1 MRWPDALTQTAV
13 KRSNGSHE
21 NGAHPPLS
29 TDSIRSRFG
38 TLGPYAGTP
47 LEDPGG
53 LRRSPDSRPAPAAQ
67 SAELRMS
74 GSPTY
79 GPPSLAQ
86 GVQAGVAVAQ
96 AGLATSRWLE
106 AAPTRAPA
114 SSSPSPGRGESG
126 PGAAELRSQAGG
138 VEPSAGGVPLA
149 LADMLARAP
158 QAADALRD
166 SGSDLQAWL
175 DIATGRMALRAA
187 QEIRG
192 REQLASE
199 EPPPEPQVVKRA
211 PEVQVAEARPAPVRP
226 PEVQQASSPT
236 VAEGVS
242 TPSAEPERALPQRM
256 VSPAQVDD
264 APAQAPE
271 PSQPSQP
278 ARAREGAEQRV
289 RAALDLARR
298 SFGTAL
304 ERLDAQLE
312 PALAAAAS
320 RLGGSEPLAA
330 AESAAARMRSQ
341 PERSIETH
349 TGPEMP
355 GVLALLRWD
364 FAPLTEPLPP
374 ISAARG

>member
-1 MRWPDALTQTAV
+1 
-13 KRSNGSHE
+13 
-21 NGAHPPLS
+21 
-29 TDSIRSRFG
+29 
-38 TLGPYAGTP
+38 
-47 LEDPGG
+47 
-53 LRRSPDSRPAPAAQ
+53 
-67 SAELRMS
+67 
-74 GSPTY
+74 
-79 GPPSLAQ
+79 
-86 GVQAGVAVAQ
+86 
-96 AGLATSRWLE
+96 
-106 AAPTRAPA
+106 
-114 SSSPSPGRGESG
+114 
-126 PGAAELRSQAGG
+126 

-199 EPPPEPQVVKRA
+199 EPPPEPPPEPQVVKRA

-330 AESAAARMRSQ
+330 AESAAARMRGQ
-341 PERSIETH
+341 PERAIPLH

-374 ISAARG
+374 ISAAPG

>member
-1 MRWPDALTQTAV
+1 
-13 KRSNGSHE
+13 
-21 NGAHPPLS
+21 
-29 TDSIRSRFG
+29 
-38 TLGPYAGTP
+38 
-47 LEDPGG
+47 
-53 LRRSPDSRPAPAAQ
+53 
-67 SAELRMS
+67 MS

-79 GPPSLAQ
+79 GPLSLAQ

-96 AGLATSRWLE
+96 AGLATTRWLE
-106 AAPTRAPA
+106 AAPTRTPA
-114 SSSPSPGRGESG
+114 SSSPSPAPGESG

-149 LADMLARAP
+149 LADMLAMAP
-158 QAADALRD
+158 QAANALRD

-175 DIATGRMALRAA
+175 DIATGRQALRAA
-187 QEIRG
+187 QESRR
-192 REQLASE
+192 RERLASE
-199 EPPPEPQVVKRA
+199 GPAPEPPPEPQVVERA
-211 PEVQVAEARPAPVRP
+211 PRVQWAELRPAPVP
-226 PEVQQASSPT
+226 LPEEPQASSPMA
-236 VAEGVS
+236 AETVS
-242 TPSAEPERALPQRM
+242 TRSAESE
-256 VSPAQVDD
+256 PAQ
-264 APAQAPE
+264 PG
-271 PSQPSQP
+271 QP
-278 ARAREGAEQRV
+278 ARAREVAEQRV

-298 SFGTAL
+298 SFGAAL

-330 AESAAARMRSQ
+330 AESAAARMRGQ

-355 GVLALLRWD
+355 GVMALLRWD

>member
-1 MRWPDALTQTAV
+1 M
-13 KRSNGSHE
+13 
-21 NGAHPPLS
+21 S

-74 GSPTY
+74 GSPTR
-79 GPPSLAQ
+79 GPLSLAQ

-106 AAPTRAPA
+106 GAPARTPA
-114 SSSPSPGRGESG
+114 SSSPSPGPGESG

-149 LADMLARAP
+149 LADMLAMAP
-158 QAADALRD
+158 QAANALRD

-175 DIATGRMALRAA
+175 DIATGRLALRAA

-192 REQLASE
+192 REQLESD
-199 EPPPEPQVVKRA
+199 EPPPEPQVVNRA
-211 PEVQVAEARPAPVRP
+211 PEVQVAE
-226 PEVQQASSPT
+226 
-236 VAEGVS
+236 GVS
-242 TPSAEPERALPQRM
+242 TLSAEPEQALPQRM

-298 SFGTAL
+298 SFGAAL

-330 AESAAARMRSQ
+330 AESAAARMRGQ